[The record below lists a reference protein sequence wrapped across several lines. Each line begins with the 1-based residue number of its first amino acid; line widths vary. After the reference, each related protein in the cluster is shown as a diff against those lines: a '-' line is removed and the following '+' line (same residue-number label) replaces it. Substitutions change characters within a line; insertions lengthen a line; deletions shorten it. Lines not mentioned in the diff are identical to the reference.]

1 MFGLAKKSPELI
13 KYFTVFLLLIFSW
26 NPSFGFQVVNFGPLD
41 NGDIPSNSLAT
52 DLTIGFKSGPPQ
64 DEIWVR
70 GSGGGMSLQVLNNG
84 NWELVHT
91 FDSST
96 LTGEGTRIATL
107 NPPDDLENNK
117 CYRIQLSECLILN
130 PVDQIIPGCSYQ
142 FGQEVSSLTIQGNEW
157 TFTTGGGSCN
167 EAPPWYNNNWM
178 HRQKITVQHS
188 KVNGDLVDFPVY
200 LRLSDFGDSFFNTVK
215 EDGSDIVITSSD
227 MITKLP
233 RELEFIDT
241 SGKKGALWFK
251 ASNLYNTSN
260 TDFYMYYGY
269 SAATESN
276 DTATWKSSYQ
286 NVSHLHETPTVSD
299 LDKEFQDSTSNNND
313 VKSIGAM
320 DSSDRI
326 TGQIGWGADLDG
338 TNDYLDFENISSVSG
353 ANNFT
358 LSAWI
363 RPTST
368 SGQMPIFAKGTSST
382 ISLMHDGSQWKG
394 SSDSDSLDT
403 FYHTQSLARN
413 TNWIYSV
420 MVFDASQSGNNRL
433 KIYVNGEVLNS
444 MTYSTINNLS
454 GGVGANLFAGRQNST
469 NNQFYGDLD
478 LDELRVSNSS
488 HTAPWIKTEYLNQF
502 SPSTFYGIGG
512 RENGGVGDTV
522 NPRIISLSPADNST
536 NVVINT
542 DLIINFNEVIDT
554 QTGNLTIRKTSDD
567 SVVQTLSITSATGNG
582 TSTLTFNPN
591 DLSPAT
597 NYYVLMDSGSVKDL
611 SGNSFSGISSPST
624 WNFLTQLTPGWMD
637 SDWGKR
643 IKFTISSSSVN
654 GLHSDFPVYL
664 NLSDFVTP
672 GLFSSARTDG
682 GDIRITQGDGMSALA
697 SELVFFDAGS
707 QTGELYFKAPS
718 ISSYTDT
725 SFFMYFDNSNAR
737 TINPSDPLGRH
748 DVWTN
753 NYVAVYHLQEN
764 PNSDITNSIFNST
777 KNSYYGTPSGAM
789 TSADKVAGKL
799 GSAIDFDGIN
809 DFIDTADI
817 NEIDNAQVL
826 TYSMWFKRRNPS
838 SRLFI
843 GKGTPNTLNQLSDIR
858 IENDGKV
865 YLEWKNDMMH
875 KDVTFT
881 SNDTNWHHLVSSFN
895 GAGANNDSIYPVYFD
910 GSFPT
915 LTFLWGGSPTLTPG
929 NSAKFL
935 IGKRN
940 YDNSFSNGFID
951 EVRVSKIPFNAKRHR
966 TEYNNQNSPSTFY
979 TMQASSESVISNN
992 QPKINNLYPA
1002 NRATQVPCTA
1012 NLIISFNENISANTG
1027 NIVIK
1032 KLSDGSTV
1040 QSIPVGPGIISAN
1053 KITIDPIA
1061 ELEPNT
1067 EYYILLDP
1075 SLVTGACGDTQCK
1088 FPGIQSNMGWR
1099 FTTTGLQ
1106 IKETIFHDTG
1116 F

>member
-1 MFGLAKKSPELI
+1 
-13 KYFTVFLLLIFSW
+13 
-26 NPSFGFQVVNFGPLD
+26 
-41 NGDIPSNSLAT
+41 
-52 DLTIGFKSGPPQ
+52 
-64 DEIWVR
+64 
-70 GSGGGMSLQVLNNG
+70 
-84 NWELVHT
+84 
-91 FDSST
+91 
-96 LTGEGTRIATL
+96 L
-107 NPPDDLENNK
+107 NPPDDLLDNK

-130 PVDQIIPGCSYQ
+130 PLASIFPGCPY
-142 FGQEVSSLTIQGNEW
+142 GIQEFSSLVIQGNEW

-178 HRQKITVQHS
+178 HRQKFTVQHS
-188 KVNGDLVDFPVY
+188 KVNGDLLDFPVY
-200 LRLSDFGDSFFNTVK
+200 LRLSDFGDSFFSVVK

-269 SAATESN
+269 SAAAETD
-276 DTATWKSSYQ
+276 DTATWPANYQ
-286 NVSHLHETPTVSD
+286 NVSHLHETPTISD
-299 LDKEFQDSTSNNND
+299 LDTEFQDSTSKNND

-326 TGQIGWGADLDG
+326 TGQIGWGVDLDG
-338 TNDYLDFENISSVSG
+338 TNDYLDFGNIASISG

-358 LSAWI
+358 LSAWLK
-363 RPTST
+363 PTST
-368 SGQMPIFAKGTSST
+368 SGPLPIFAKGTKSV
-382 ISLMHDGSQWKG
+382 ISLMHNGSEWKG
-394 SSDSDSLDT
+394 SSNSNGLDT
-403 FYHTQSLARN
+403 MYHTQNLARN

-420 MVFDASQSGNNRL
+420 MVFDANQTGNNRF

-444 MTYSTINNLS
+444 MTYSTIRDKS
-454 GGVGANLFAGRQNST
+454 GGSIASLFAGRQNSL
-469 NNQFYGDLD
+469 NYQFYGDLD

-502 SPSTFYGIGG
+502 SPSTFYSIGG

-522 NPRIISLSPADNST
+522 NPRITSLSPADNAT
-536 NVVINT
+536 NVEIDTN
-542 DLIINFNEVIDT
+542 LIISFSEAVDT
-554 QTGNLTIRKTSDD
+554 QTGNLIIKKSSDD
-567 SVVQTLSITSATGNG
+567 SEVQTLSITSATGNG
-582 TSTLTFNPN
+582 TSILTFNPN
-591 DLSPAT
+591 DLSPST
-597 NYYVLMDSGSVKDL
+597 NYYVLIDSGSIKDL
-611 SGNSFSGISSPST
+611 SGNSFSGISNSTT
-624 WNFLTQLTPGWMD
+624 WNFLTQQTPGWMD
-637 SDWGKR
+637 SDWSKR
-643 IKFTISSSSVN
+643 VKFTILKTHNN
-654 GLHSDFPVYL
+654 GLYADFPVYL
-664 NLSDFVTP
+664 RLSDFTAP
-672 GLFSSARTDG
+672 GLFSSARSDG
-682 GDIRITQGDGMSALA
+682 GDIRITQGDGMSVLA

-707 QTGELYFKAPS
+707 QTGELYFKAPF
-718 ISSYTDT
+718 IHTYKDT
-725 SFFMYFDNSNAR
+725 SFFIYFDNPNAR
-737 TINPSDPLGRH
+737 AINPSDPLGRH

-789 TSADKVAGKL
+789 TSADKVTGKL
-799 GSAIDFDGIN
+799 GSAIDFDGVN
-809 DFIDTADI
+809 DFINTADI
-817 NEIDNAQVL
+817 NEIDNAQML

-843 GKGTPNTLNQLSDIR
+843 GKGTPGDLNQLSDIR

-865 YLEWKNDMMH
+865 YLEWKNGLMNT
-875 KDVTFT
+875 DVTFT

-895 GAGANNDSIYPVYFD
+895 GAAATNNLRYPVLFD
-910 GSFPT
+910 GVAPT
-915 LTFLWGGSPTLTPG
+915 LDFPWGSSPTLAPG

-940 YDNSFSNGFID
+940 YDNSVSDGFID
-951 EVRVSKIPFNAKRHR
+951 EVRISKFTFNAKRYR

-979 TMQASSESVISNN
+979 SVLESNESVTSNN
-992 QPKINNLYPA
+992 QPKISNLYPA
-1002 NRATQVPCTA
+1002 NRATQVPRTA

-1040 QSIPVGPGIISAN
+1040 QSIPIESTSISAN
-1053 KITIDPIA
+1053 VITINPSSD
-1061 ELEPNT
+1061 LEPNT
-1067 EYYILLDP
+1067 EYYVLLDS
-1075 SLVTGACGDTQCK
+1075 SLVSGACGLVNCK

-1099 FTTTGLQ
+1099 FTTTGPQ